1 MAIVKQFKALLIFL
15 KFQKKSKYSN

>member
-1 MAIVKQFKALLIFL
+1 MAIVKQFKALLIFF